1 MHYHRPAVSEPIRE
15 QSSPDRLGSPEPSW
29 LARQIGSPPF
39 YLLFVFVYAC
49 VVKKVRLHCC
59 VCGNILPPHI
69 DEGVNGDSTVVL
81 EVTSPEDLEDL
92 N

>member
-39 YLLFVFVYAC
+39 YLLFVFVYEC
-49 VVKKVRLHCC
+49 VVKKSDSTVVCVVISSLHT
-59 VCGNILPPHI
+59 

-81 EVTSPEDLEDL
+81 EETTPEDLEDF